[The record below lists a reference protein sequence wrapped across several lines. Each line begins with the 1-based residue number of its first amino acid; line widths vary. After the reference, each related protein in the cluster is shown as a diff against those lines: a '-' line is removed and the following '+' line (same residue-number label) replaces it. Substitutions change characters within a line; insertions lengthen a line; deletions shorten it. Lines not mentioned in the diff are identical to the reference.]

1 MSTPIGHTLF
11 GVALAR
17 RLGVRSPWGLA
28 VATVAA
34 SLPDADVIASAIV
47 LRDPWKWH
55 RKTTHTL
62 GFALGAGMLAGAAG
76 VITTG
81 SADGAR
87 DVAADTLTGALLVGS
102 HILLDNM
109 WFPYVKTP
117 KGTEARGM
125 AGISAVNWLL
135 DALIWG
141 AAAWQIWP
149 KQRRDTSH

>member
-1 MSTPIGHTLF
+1 LF

-17 RLGVRSPWGLA
+17 RLGIRSPFGLA
-28 VATVAA
+28 IATVAA
-34 SLPDADVIASAIV
+34 SLPDADVIAGAIV

-62 GFALGAGMLAGAAG
+62 GFAIGAGMLAGAAG

-81 SADGAR
+81 SADGTR
-87 DVAADTLTGALLVGS
+87 DVVTDTLVGALLVGS
-102 HILLDNM
+102 HIVLDNM
-109 WFPYVKTP
+109 WFPYVQTP

-135 DALIWG
+135 DALIWSG
-141 AAAWQIWP
+141 AAWLLWP
-149 KQRRDTSH
+149 KERRDTSN